1 MNSRALLRRW
11 AHLFV
16 LVILAT
22 LIGCGGSTSTPPI
35 QDPPPPPPPPPPHP
49 VNHVIFLAAENRSF
63 DHYFGKL
70 NDYRS
75 APPFNL
81 PREVNGLPDDCSPTT
96 GGSTPWTTSCSA
108 MNLSPD
114 SSGVP
119 TTPVYA
125 FHLIDGCIEGLSP
138 DWIAAHWD
146 FNVENPS
153 SDTPGTL
160 GTPTNAPDG
169 FVVSAA
175 SAALANSENDVQGI
189 RAMGYYTGTDL
200 PYHNWLATEFATS
213 DSWFNSA
220 PMRTQ
225 PNRYYMMGAT
235 SGGYAYPSTP
245 PEPPIQSKTI
255 FDSLQAAG
263 VSWKI
268 YTQTP
273 GRIHLS
279 VRLRRIH
286 EPIWKQWKHRRR
298 SDVFAIYNRCPERQP
313 AVGCFSSK
321 NLMQMRSRMGSA
333 TTSRMA

>member
-1 MNSRALLRRW
+1 
-11 AHLFV
+11 
-16 LVILAT
+16 
-22 LIGCGGSTSTPPI
+22 
-35 QDPPPPPPPPPPHP
+35 
-49 VNHVIFLAAENRSF
+49 
-63 DHYFGKL
+63 
-70 NDYRS
+70 
-75 APPFNL
+75 
-81 PREVNGLPDDCSPTT
+81 
-96 GGSTPWTTSCSA
+96 

-200 PYHNWLATEFATS
+200 PYHYWLATEFATS
-213 DSWFNSA
+213 DSWFNPA

-235 SGGYAYPSTP
+235 SGGYAYPFTP

-268 YTQTP
+268 YTQLP
-273 GRIHLS
+273 GGYTYASAFAGFMSRYGSLETLSRIRRFRNLS
-279 VRLRRIH
+279 PMPRAAICPRL
-286 EPIWKQWKHRRR
+286 
-298 SDVFAIYNRCPERQP
+298 
-313 AVGCFSSK
+313 FSSK
-321 NLMQMRSRMGSA
+321 NQTQMKNRMVSA
-333 TTSRMA
+333 TTSSLA